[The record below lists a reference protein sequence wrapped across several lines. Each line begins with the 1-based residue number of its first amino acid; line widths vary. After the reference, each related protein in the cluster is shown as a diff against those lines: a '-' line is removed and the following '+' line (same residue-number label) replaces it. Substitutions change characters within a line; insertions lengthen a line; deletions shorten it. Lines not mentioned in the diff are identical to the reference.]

1 MFSDKKKGHS
11 MKPII
16 GILTEV
22 DENLVTSVK
31 KNYISAIERSGGLP
45 LVLPY
50 VEDDA
55 ILDGIVNACHGF
67 FFTGGKDIDPAIYG
81 EVKKKTCDETQP
93 YRDDLEFRAFKKIFD
108 SGKPILAVC
117 RGAQLVNIAL
127 GGTLYQD
134 IPTEVNTELVH
145 RQTEG
150 EFEYSHDVNIKADT
164 PLYTLIGAERIKSN
178 SFHHQAIKKIGEGL
192 KVMATADDGIVEAV
206 YYGGQRYL
214 RAYQWHPERLY
225 CADEFNRSIF
235 YDFINNCALC
245 GKEVYNE
252 FNG

>member
-1 MFSDKKKGHS
+1 

-16 GILTEV
+16 GILAEV
-22 DENLVTSVK
+22 DENLTTAVK
-31 KNYISAIERSGGLP
+31 RNYISAVERSGGLP

-50 VEDDA
+50 IEDDA
-55 ILDGIVNACHGF
+55 ILDGIVNVCHGF
-67 FFTGGKDIDPAIYG
+67 FFTGGKDIDPERYG
-81 EVKKKTCDETQP
+81 EVKKKTCDDTQP
-93 YRDDLEFRAFKKIFD
+93 YRDDLEFRAFKKVFD
-108 SGKPILAVC
+108 SGKPILAIC
-117 RGAQLVNIAL
+117 RGAQLINVCL

-134 IPTEVNTELVH
+134 IPTEVNTQLVH

-150 EFEYSHDVNIKADT
+150 EFEYSYDVNIMADT
-164 PLYTLIGAERIKSN
+164 PLYALVGAERIKAN

-206 YYGGQRYL
+206 YHSGQRYL

-235 YDFINNCALC
+235 DDFINNCRKA
-245 GKEVYNE
+245 
-252 FNG
+252 